1 MRFPPNVLKSRLK
14 RFQGKIWEMGL
25 DGVMLRALSSYIYFT
40 GVKWLRPSLFI
51 PREGEPI
58 AFVAEG
64 EKEGFMERT
73 WISNIVTYTDGRDLM
88 SKVIRLLRDHD
99 VRKIGMEF
107 GLERDA
113 YILFYELFKKL
124 NPKIEITDIGSI
136 LAEMRMIKDDY
147 EVSAIRKAG
156 EKAVK
161 AMEKALSIVRQGVSE
176 TELAA
181 EIYSMLYKLG
191 SEEPHVYINAG
202 PHPRVHAEPFRDLFI
217 EKNTFVTIIVAA
229 DHDRYYADMTRT
241 VYVGDSMSTEVKRVI
256 KCSEE
261 VYSEALELTRPGVK
275 LMTVIDSLDKI
286 YARHGLLKH
295 RVIGY
300 THGVGL
306 QVEEPPITTIVPQ
319 HRAIV
324 VKPRMVLAFIHSPI
338 MYEGLGQFKK
348 EDTFIVGEDGLEN
361 VTGLE

>member
-1 MRFPPNVLKSRLK
+1 MRFPEGILRNRLK
-14 RFQGKIWEMGL
+14 RFQERIQEIGL
-25 DGVMLRALSSYIYFT
+25 DGVMLRTLSSYIYFT

-51 PREGEPI
+51 PGEGEPI
-58 AFVAEG
+58 AFIAEG
-64 EKEGFMERT
+64 EKEGFTERT
-73 WISNIVTYTDGRDLM
+73 WISNIITYTDGRDLM
-88 SKVIRLLRDHD
+88 SKVIRLLRDYS
-99 VRKIGMEF
+99 VQKIGMEF

-113 YILFYELFKKL
+113 YILFYEMFKKL
-124 NPKIEITDIGSI
+124 NPKIEITDVGSI
-136 LAEMRMIKDDY
+136 LAEMRMIKDHY
-147 EVSAIRKAG
+147 EIDAIRKAG

-161 AMEKALSIVRQGVSE
+161 VMKKALSIVKQGVSE

-191 SEEPHVYINAG
+191 SEEPHVYVNAG
-202 PHPRVHAEPFRDLFI
+202 PHPRVHAEPFRDLLI
-217 EKNTFVTIIVAA
+217 EKNTFVTIIIAA

-241 VYVGDSMSTEVKRVI
+241 VYVGDSLPMDVERVI

-275 LMTVIDSLDKI
+275 LMDAIDSLDKI
-286 YARHGLLKH
+286 YARYGLLGH

-319 HRAIV
+319 HRAAV

-348 EDTFIVGEDGLEN
+348 EDTFIVREDGLEN
-361 VTGLE
+361 VTSLE